1 MHALILKSIER
12 PQISTNILLFR
23 YKFATPIFSSPEFDL
38 NLVIA
43 MQRHMKHMSSL
54 LRKNSKTA
62 AVIAPVVIEK
72 LVYDHIEQL
81 QYGFSDINTILMII
95 CLLNDPVHS

>member
-1 MHALILKSIER
+1 MHALILKSIDR
-12 PQISTNILLFR
+12 PQISTIVLLFR
-23 YKFATPIFSSPEFDL
+23 YKFAAQIFSSLEFDL

-54 LRKNSKTA
+54 LRKKSKTT
-62 AVIAPVVIEK
+62 AVIVPVVIEK

-81 QYGFSDINTILMII
+81 RFGFSDIDTILMTI